1 MVMGPR
7 LVIAALHTLT
17 PAVDVPAVIAR
28 LDRAIEY
35 AAAHGSIADVSGL
48 LAAPLE
54 GGHDN

>member
-17 PAVDVPAVIAR
+17 PAVDVPTVIAR

-35 AAAHGSIADVSGL
+35 AAAQRLKH
-48 LAAPLE
+48 
-54 GGHDN
+54 